1 MKLYLVYRVRQ
12 DGGRT
17 PEAIMPISGA
27 DLPNA
32 GKLYDALVRDDNPE
46 MARKDGETWEFT
58 AQEDAP
64 LDDWEQIA
72 PADAKSAPS
81 AISGTVDDSDLLH
94 DNAASLLKHQSEET
108 PG

>member
-17 PEAIMPISGA
+17 PEAIMPVSDS

-32 GKLYDALVRDDNPE
+32 GRLYDALVRDDNPE
-46 MARKDGETWEFT
+46 MARQDGETWEFT
-58 AQEDAP
+58 AREDAP
-64 LDDWEQIA
+64 LADWERIA
-72 PADAKSAPS
+72 PPDARTAPT
-81 AISGTVDDSDLLH
+81 AISPTADDSDLLH
-94 DNAASLLKHQSEET
+94 DNAASLLKHLSEET